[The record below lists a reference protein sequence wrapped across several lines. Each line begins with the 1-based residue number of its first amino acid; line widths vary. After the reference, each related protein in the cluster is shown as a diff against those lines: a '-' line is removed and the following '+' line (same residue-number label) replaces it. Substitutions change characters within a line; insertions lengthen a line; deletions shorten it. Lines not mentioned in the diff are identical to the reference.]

1 MTQSVLTIFMSGII
15 SAITIAVG
23 YVLTR
28 KKTKAETESI
38 ISQQHNDLIIALSK
52 DRNELREEIKE
63 NKEHIKRQ
71 QFDNEQCEHK
81 HDVVELELQHLKKQ
95 IDYKD
100 YHKETVFVVD
110 DNEITAELFR
120 GFLGRISVINCKVFL
135 DHKAFLTEVKKEKP
149 GVVILDHFLDK
160 ELTANDIIIMLG
172 YTPEVFIMSSTK
184 EVHLIY
190 AKTAYK
196 FFYKGENYVQKIS
209 KAVLEHLKNK
219 N

>member
-1 MTQSVLTIFMSGII
+1 MTQSVLTILMSGLI
-15 SAITIAVG
+15 SAITIIVG

-28 KKTKAETESI
+28 NKTKAETESL
-38 ISQQHNDLIIALSK
+38 ISQQHNDLIIVLSK

-63 NKEHIKRQ
+63 NKEHIRKQ
-71 QFDNEQCEHK
+71 QIDNDECEYK
-81 HDVVELELQHLKKQ
+81 HDVVELEMQHLKKQ

-110 DNEITAELFR
+110 DNGMTAELFR
-120 GFLGRISVINCKVFL
+120 SFLGKVSVINCKVFL
-135 DHKAFLTEVKKEKP
+135 DHKLFLIEVQREKP
-149 GVVILDHFLDK
+149 GIVILDHYLDK
-160 ELTANDIIIMLG
+160 DMTAADIIKLLG
-172 YTPEVFIMSSTK
+172 YTPEVFIMSSTQ

-190 AKTAYK
+190 ADTGYR